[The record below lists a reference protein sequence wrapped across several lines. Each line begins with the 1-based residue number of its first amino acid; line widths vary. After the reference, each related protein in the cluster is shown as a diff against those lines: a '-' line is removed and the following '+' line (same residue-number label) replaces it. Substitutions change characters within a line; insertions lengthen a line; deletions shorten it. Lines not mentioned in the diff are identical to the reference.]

1 MDIFGNLI
9 NTTREWLCN
18 ISNNCANT
26 VTENTRL
33 VVNYIQETSKPIIKK
48 ISNTTDDVK
57 LGLNIYKDNFT
68 NNNEKISTYQKY
80 LNKKI
85 LNNKTVSKIK
95 FKSYNINFNNNCTS
109 NDGLLKII
117 NNNDNNENKLN
128 SIFCNILF
136 TKVIIDEYI
145 SDTIKGI
152 IKENINFIKIIDVF
166 FDDNEN
172 QVSDII
178 LDIYQRKG
186 ICLELVEIFLNIIYI
201 IIYDDITNG
210 DNSIFNI
217 LFTGKTI
224 VNLDKV
230 MEKTGLLT
238 LRDII
243 YSKCDIIK
251 DYKVEKDKT
260 LKDLFI
266 KNTNDEKNTVKRF
279 GQLLSYLIIGLKF
292 NVPGMS
298 FINLGCL
305 EELCNKSITTTET
318 NTNQSGGGKIS
329 KNIKSK
335 INNIFDIFRS
345 EKFTL
350 PISSKIIINE
360 IIFDKI
366 NIQYIKDLYTKS
378 NKTDK
383 LFENSILDILLSEKY
398 PFLKNILGTSYI
410 ITDGNKNITFTKADK
425 LFLLY
430 DDSVLFKDYSDYV
443 KNYSKAVLNNVT
455 KMDLNLSML
464 ILSFLI
470 SENPISKRKKL
481 IKINKT
487 LNEILKKDKT
497 THSKNDFKIIFDE
510 LLNLFDKINELSNEH
525 KHKYRQKIIYL
536 IVRLNIVKIHLCIKQ
551 NYPYK
556 YNYIEDNRIEYID
569 NISGKIADI
578 FIYNSEDEFEDNLNK
593 LLMFFN
599 GNNTFKFNDAELVI
613 ISDIFIYIN
622 EKNSIK
628 FDLKNTKKRQI
639 SSKSSQSDTE
649 ISFKSAQSSQSNTE
663 NSFKS
668 AQSSQSNTENSFKS
682 AQSGGNNNNKQ
693 DKKNEKEKKILM
705 QSIMKTLFKWN
716 LYASHV
722 LIENI
727 LMFKTDN
734 EGITNCYELSK
745 CLELAERGQVFVT
758 KKIKSQIVFI

>member
-1 MDIFGNLI
+1 MSMFRNLI
-9 NTTREWLCN
+9 TFTREWLCN
-18 ISNNCANT
+18 ISNKCANR
-26 VTENTRL
+26 VTENTQL
-33 VVNYIQETSKPIIKK
+33 VVNYIHETTKPIIEQISSTADDFKLIVLK
-48 ISNTTDDVK
+48 IYRDD
-57 LGLNIYKDNFT
+57 FT
-68 NNNEKISTYQKY
+68 NDNDKISTYQKY
-80 LNKKI
+80 FNNKI
-85 LNNKTVSKIK
+85 LNNKNVSKIK
-95 FKSYNINFNNNCTS
+95 FNSYNINFNNNCTR
-109 NDGLLKII
+109 NNNLLKII

-145 SDTIKGI
+145 SDTIKEI
-152 IKENINFIKIIDVF
+152 IKEKINFIKIIDVF

-186 ICLELVEIFLNIIYI
+186 ISLELVEILLNIIYI
-201 IIYDDITNG
+201 IIDDDITNG

-224 VNLDKV
+224 SNLDIV
-230 MEKTGLLT
+230 MEKTTGLVT

-243 YSKCDIIK
+243 YDKCDIIK
-251 DYKVEKDKT
+251 DYKVEKDKS
-260 LKDLFI
+260 LQDIFI
-266 KNTNDEKNTVKRF
+266 KETNNENNKVKRF
-279 GQLLSYLIIGLKF
+279 GQLLSYLLIGLKF
-292 NVPGMS
+292 NAPGMS

-305 EELCNKSITTTET
+305 EELCNKSIATTEI

-329 KNIKSK
+329 KYIKSK
-335 INNIFDIFRS
+335 INDIFDTFRS

-360 IIFDKI
+360 INFDKI
-366 NIQYIKDLYTKS
+366 NIQYTKDLYKKS

-383 LFENSILDILLSEKY
+383 LFENSILDILLSDKY

-410 ITDGNKNITFTKADK
+410 ITDENNNITFTKEDK
-425 LFLLY
+425 QFLLY
-430 DDSVLFKDYSDYV
+430 DDSVLFKDYSNYV
-443 KNYSKAVLNNVT
+443 SKYSKAVLNTVT
-455 KMDLNLSML
+455 KMNLNISML
-464 ILSFLI
+464 ILSFLM
-470 SENPISKRKKL
+470 SENPISKGKKL
-481 IKINKT
+481 ININKT
-487 LNEILKKDKT
+487 LNEILKKDET
-497 THSKNDFKIIFDE
+497 SHSINDFKIIFDE
-510 LLNLFDKINELSNEH
+510 LLNLFDKINELSVEH

-536 IVRLNIVKIHLCIKQ
+536 IVRLNILKIHLGIKQ
-551 NYPYK
+551 NQPDK
-556 YNYIEDNRIEYID
+556 YNYNEENRIEYID

-578 FIYNSEDEFEDNLNK
+578 FIYNSEDEFEDNLNN
-593 LLMFFN
+593 LLLFFN
-599 GNNTFKFNDAELVI
+599 GNNIFKFNDNELVI
-613 ISDIFIYIN
+613 INDIFMYIN

-628 FDLKNTKKRQI
+628 FDLINTKII
-639 SSKSSQSDTE
+639 S
-649 ISFKSAQSSQSNTE
+649 KSAQSNIKESFKSTQSQSNTE
-663 NSFKS
+663 ESFKS
-668 AQSSQSNTENSFKS
+668 TQSQSNTEESFKS
-682 AQSGGNNNNKQ
+682 AQSGGNNNEQ
-693 DKKNEKEKKILM
+693 DKKNEKMGKLLM

-758 KKIKSQIVFI
+758 KKIENKIVFI